1 MSFRIA
7 SGGEAWSTHKL
18 INARSGRFVSW
29 WSSWFFWLSIW
40 ALLVMWLALSV
51 DWWSIWAIAH
61 LSSWALLNLF
71 CSFYALLSRLTL
83 LCKFRRLFFLL
94 NLLLAL
100 PELTLEWIIHQWDLR
115 HRLFLRQHLL
125 LIAIL
130 IIMLHRRSLPHARLK
145 RQVAPIEMTQALDTL
160 TICLAFGAIF
170 TTLMPFLRVD
180 KVTGTACMLGHRW
193 MELTPIRSC
202 LVIEST
208 P

>member
-1 MSFRIA
+1 MILMLWTFLSAHCWWELACTVWDCLVQIFRLATVSFWVA

-18 INARSGRFVSW
+18 IDARSGRFVSW

-71 CSFYALLSRLTL
+71 CSFYTLLTL
-83 LCKFRRLFFLL
+83 LTNLCKFWRFFLL
-94 NLLLAL
+94 LNDLLLTL

-115 HRLFLRQHLL
+115 HRLFLSQHLL

-130 IIMLHRRSLPHARLK
+130 I
-145 RQVAPIEMTQALDTL
+145 
-160 TICLAFGAIF
+160 
-170 TTLMPFLRVD
+170 
-180 KVTGTACMLGHRW
+180 
-193 MELTPIRSC
+193 
-202 LVIEST
+202 
-208 P
+208 